1 MITGVGEGTSANSV
15 PRQHCSAGN
24 RRSYRFIRLVIVALL
39 GGSGLQPLV
48 FAAPAHADPIAIVM
62 AKTHRMSAPSLN
74 SQQDGWYGKDDKLTL
89 ECFERGEPVKGYFSF
104 NIPNGG
110 WDNLWYRV
118 SDNHFV
124 ANVDIE
130 TGTLDTVTGECGDQP
145 PPPVQASSTTGR
157 ALGKTQ
163 PYNTGTPGQCTD
175 GAMQKWHEATGDYP
189 DVHGN
194 AKDWADSASAA
205 QWTVVGD
212 AQPRS
217 IVVFQPGVE
226 GADPVNGHVAWVN
239 STSRR
244 PDGLYINLT
253 EMNNSQH
260 GGPFHWWTRDAK
272 DMPGMSYILAP

>member
-1 MITGVGEGTSANSV
+1 MIT
-15 PRQHCSAGN
+15 H
-24 RRSYRFIRLVIVALL
+24 RSRLARVAIAALL
-39 GGSGLQPLV
+39 SGSALQPLV
-48 FAAPAHADPIAIVM
+48 FAAPAHADPTAVVM
-62 AKTHRMSAPSLN
+62 AKTQRMSEPSRN
-74 SQQDGWYGKDDKLTL
+74 SQQDGWYHKHDTLTL
-89 ECFERGEPVKGYFSF
+89 ECFQRGEAVKGYFSS

-124 ANVDIE
+124 ADVDIQ
-130 TGTLDTVTGECGDQP
+130 TGARNTVTGACSDQP
-145 PPPVQASSTTGR
+145 PPPAQASSTDGR
-157 ALGKTQ
+157 AMGKTQ
-163 PYNTGTPGQCTD
+163 PSNTAAPGQCTD
-175 GAMQKWHEATGDYP
+175 GAMQKWHEATGEYP

-194 AKDWADSASAA
+194 AKDWANSASAA
-205 QWTVVGD
+205 GWTVVGE

-226 GADPVNGHVAWVN
+226 GADPVTGHVAWVN

-253 EMNNSQH
+253 EMNNAQH